1 MDYENFVTAVAQLAG
16 TDRAGAERAIR
27 ATLQTLAE
35 HLTREEARQVA
46 GLLPAELGAWLHTGS
61 WGAQRF
67 DVDEFVRRVSG
78 RAQVDLSTAQ
88 RAASAVFTT
97 LSQAIPDEYD
107 NLVAQLPRDFTPLLS
122 RGPDIEAVPTAHFL
136 SRVAEHAGL
145 DPDGTRRATEAVLQT
160 LAERIAGGEVR
171 DLMLWLP
178 VELHDPLKRGLAES
192 NGAARK
198 MALDRFIMRV
208 AEREGSDLGQAAKHT
223 QAVFTALREV
233 IPDQELRDITDQ
245 LPAEYDALLLG
256 QQAHHG

>member
-1 MDYENFVTAVAQLAG
+1 MDYENFVTTVAQLAG
-16 TDRAGAERAIR
+16 TDRVGAERAVR

-46 GLLPAELGAWLHTGS
+46 GLLPAKLGPWLHTGS
-61 WGAQRF
+61 WGAEPF
-67 DVDEFVRRVSG
+67 DVDEFVRRISR

-88 RAASAVFTT
+88 RAASAVFTA

-122 RGPDIEAVPTAHFL
+122 RGPNIEAVPIGQFL

-145 DPDGTRRATEAVLQT
+145 DADGARRATEAVLQT

-192 NGAARK
+192 NGVARK
-198 MALDRFIMRV
+198 MALDRFILRV
-208 AEREGSDLGQAAKHT
+208 AEREGSDLVQAAKHT
-223 QAVFTALREV
+223 RAVFAALREV

-245 LPAEYDALLLG
+245 LPAEYDALLLVR
-256 QQAHHG
+256 